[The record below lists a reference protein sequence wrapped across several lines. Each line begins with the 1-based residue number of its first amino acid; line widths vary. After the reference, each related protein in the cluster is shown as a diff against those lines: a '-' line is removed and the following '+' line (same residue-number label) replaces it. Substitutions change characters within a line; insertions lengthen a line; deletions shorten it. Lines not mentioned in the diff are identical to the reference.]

1 MTKEELDLLS
11 VRVKL
16 FASVRELV
24 GKDEISV
31 SLANQTTVG
40 ALRKKISEQYPVV
53 SSKKITFVVAVN
65 HKVANDSMPISHQDD
80 VAILPP
86 VSGG

>member
-11 VRVKL
+11 VGVKL
-16 FASVRELV
+16 FAYTRELV
-24 GKDEISV
+24 GKDEIRI
-31 SLANQTTVG
+31 SLTDQMTVG
-40 ALRKKISEQYPVV
+40 DLRKKILEMYPVL

-65 HKVANDSMPISHQDD
+65 HRLADDSTPISHLDQ

>member
-16 FASVRELV
+16 FASSRELI
-24 GKDEISV
+24 GKDEIR
-31 SLANQTTVG
+31 LRLTDQTTVG
-40 ALRKKISEQYPVV
+40 DLRKMILELYPALASTKIP
-53 SSKKITFVVAVN
+53 FMLAVN
-65 HKVANDSMPISHQDD
+65 HKIADDVTKISHLDE
-80 VAILPP
+80 VALLPP

>member
-16 FASVRELV
+16 FASSRELI
-24 GKDEISV
+24 GKDEIKLRLESK
-31 SLANQTTVG
+31 TTVG
-40 ALRKKISEQYPVV
+40 DLRKKILQMYPAL
-53 SSKKITFVVAVN
+53 STKIPFMIAVN
-65 HKVANDSMPISHQDD
+65 HRVADDATTISHLDE

>member
-1 MTKEELDLLS
+1 MSKEELDLLS

-16 FASVRELV
+16 FAHTRELI
-24 GKDEISV
+24 GKEEIRLK
-31 SLANQTTVG
+31 LADQTTVG
-40 ALRKKISEQYPVV
+40 DLRKMISKMYPAL
-53 SSKKITFVVAVN
+53 STKTFAIAVN
-65 HKVANDSMPISHQDD
+65 HKVADDSTKISQLDE

>member
-11 VRVKL
+11 VRVRL
-16 FASVRELV
+16 FASTKEIV
-24 GKDEISV
+24 GKDEIR
-31 SLANQTTVG
+31 LRLTDQTTVG
-40 ALRKKISEQYPVV
+40 DLKKKIFEMYPAL
-53 SSKKITFVVAVN
+53 SSTKIPFVIVVN
-65 HKVANDSMPISHQDD
+65 HRVADDSTTVSHLDE

>member
-1 MTKEELDLLS
+1 MTREELDLLS

-16 FASVRELV
+16 FASSREII
-24 GKDEISV
+24 GKNEII
-31 SLANQTTVG
+31 LRLKNETTVG
-40 ALRKKISEQYPVV
+40 DLRRMILEMHPAL
-53 SSKKITFVVAVN
+53 SSKKIPFVIAVN
-65 HKVANDSMPISHQDD
+65 HKVADDSTILGHLDE

>member
-16 FASVRELV
+16 FASSREV
-24 GKDEISV
+24 IGKDEIR
-31 SLANQTTVG
+31 LKLTKPTTVDD
-40 ALRKKISEQYPVV
+40 LRKMIMEMYP
-53 SSKKITFVVAVN
+53 SLSKVTFAVAVN
-65 HKVANDSMPISHQDD
+65 HKVADDSTTVSYLDE

>member
-1 MTKEELDLLS
+1 MTKEELDLVS

-16 FASVRELV
+16 FASTKEIV
-24 GKDEISV
+24 GKDEIR
-31 SLANQTTVG
+31 LRLTDQTTVG
-40 ALRKKISEQYPVV
+40 DLKKKILELYPAL
-53 SSKKITFVVAVN
+53 SSTKIPFMIAVN
-65 HKVANDSMPISHQDD
+65 HRVADDSTTVSHLDE

>member
-16 FASVRELV
+16 FASSREII
-24 GKDEISV
+24 GKNEII
-31 SLANQTTVG
+31 LRLKNRTTVG
-40 ALRKKISEQYPVV
+40 DLRRMILEMYPAL
-53 SSKKITFVVAVN
+53 SSKKIPFVIAVN
-65 HKVANDSMPISHQDD
+65 HKVIDDSTIVGHLDE

>member
-1 MTKEELDLLS
+1 MAKEQLDLVS

-16 FASVRELV
+16 FASSRERI
-24 GKDEISV
+24 GKDEIIL

-40 ALRKKISEQYPVV
+40 DLKKKIMELYPAL
-53 SSKKITFVVAVN
+53 SSTKIPFMIAVN
-65 HKVANDSMPISHQDD
+65 HKVADDVTIISHLDE
-80 VAILPP
+80 VALLPP